1 MNTLSAADKRKARI
15 AVLKRVL
22 RTLAGIEHNRAD
34 MIELEQIIRELG
46 GSTRDMPHKAARDN
60 VGERHDSK
68 SKESDDHN

>member
-46 GSTRDMPHKAARDN
+46 GSTRDSQLIWKPQANLRLY
-60 VGERHDSK
+60 GERK
-68 SKESDDHN
+68 RIE